1 MSDMVKLLR
10 LTKVM
15 EQKCPTQTPNKSP
28 LLAKLEIL
36 HNLGGIVKKVVN
48 VTKQI
53 IQNCKIHA
61 SRRIFMHV

>member
-10 LTKVM
+10 LTKIM

-28 LLAKLEIL
+28 LLAYLEIL
-36 HNLGGIVKKVVN
+36 HNLGETVKKLVN
-48 VTKQI
+48 VTKQT
-53 IQNCKIHA
+53 IQNYKIHA